1 MVQASW
7 VSPATTEVD
16 PQGRRSSWRS
26 MRGLKP
32 AMAAAGTVIPGSE
45 GVATRVFKSPGG
57 KPLLV
62 DFRPMGPLLLTRKI
76 QSDSHIPGLFPHQF
90 PGNSQRPKAAR
101 EHWRRRG
108 ACRMRST
115 SKTRQFDL
123 DDRGPSQSN
132 PEGLAVESL
141 TTSCFPLP

>member
-1 MVQASW
+1 M
-7 VSPATTEVD
+7 
-16 PQGRRSSWRS
+16 RS
-26 MRGLKP
+26 LKP

-115 SKTRQFDL
+115 SKTRQFVKPSARQDCGGG
-123 DDRGPSQSN
+123 RGVDFYMCAMRGAVCICDKAA
-132 PEGLAVESL
+132 PEGSPSGEAGQD
-141 TTSCFPLP
+141 